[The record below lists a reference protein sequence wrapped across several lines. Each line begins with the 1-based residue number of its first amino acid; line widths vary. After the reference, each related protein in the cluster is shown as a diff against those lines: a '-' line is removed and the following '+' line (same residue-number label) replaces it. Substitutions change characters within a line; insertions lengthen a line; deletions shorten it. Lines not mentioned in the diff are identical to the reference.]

1 MFLSSF
7 HSLVRGKS
15 KTLTIYRS
23 ENSNVF
29 GGYTDLSWDGS
40 NNYRSDSNA
49 FIFSLENKN
58 NTSLLIRPSSYN
70 NRYTYQSYHDTYDGL
85 DTLSSF
91 GSSDL
96 RVCSNADILLC
107 SSSNLGQSYS
117 FNQNKYGSNSAQT
130 FLAGSY
136 NFYLNE
142 IEVYQ
147 KIF

>member
-49 FIFSLENKN
+49 FMFSLENKN
-58 NTSLLIRPSSYN
+58 NTSLLLRPSS
-70 NRYTYQSYHDTYDGL
+70 SYYRDQAIYDGL

>member
-1 MFLSSF
+1 M
-7 HSLVRGKS
+7 VRGKS

-49 FIFSLENKN
+49 FMFSLENKN
-58 NTSLLIRPSSYN
+58 NTSILLRA
-70 NRYTYQSYHDTYDGL
+70 NRNEAIYDGL
-85 DTLSSF
+85 DFLSSF

-96 RVCSNADILLC
+96 RVCSNADKLLC

-117 FNQNKYGSNSAQT
+117 FNQNIYGSNSAQT